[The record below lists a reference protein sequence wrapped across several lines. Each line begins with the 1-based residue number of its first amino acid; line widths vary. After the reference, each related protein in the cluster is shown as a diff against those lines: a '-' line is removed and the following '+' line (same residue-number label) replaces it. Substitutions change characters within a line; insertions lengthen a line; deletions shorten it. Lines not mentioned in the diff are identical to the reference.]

1 MNQIIL
7 VGRLGKDP
15 ESKKTASGTE
25 VVTFSLGVDR
35 RGKDGKKEVDW
46 IDCTAWSKTGEV
58 VMDYV
63 HKGDRLGVIGTLQTR
78 TWQTENGENRKVY
91 FVLVDKVEFLSEPK
105 TQAEQAPTKPENEV
119 PFEV

>member
-58 VMDYV
+58 IMGYV

-78 TWQTENGENRKVY
+78 TWQTEDGQNRKAY
-91 FVLVDKVEFLSEPK
+91 FVMVDKVEFLSEPK
-105 TQAEQAPTKPENEV
+105 TQAEQAQTKPEYEV

>member
-7 VGRLGKDP
+7 VGRLGEDP

-35 RGKDGKKEVDW
+35 RGKDNKKEVDW

-58 VMDYV
+58 VMGYV

-78 TWQTENGENRKVY
+78 TWKTEDGQNRKAY
-91 FVLVDKVEFLSEPK
+91 FVMVDKVEFLSEPK
-105 TQAEQAPTKPENEV
+105 TQAEQAQTKPEYEV